1 MKALK
6 KSKIYTAPHA
16 GERPS
21 EYADRLGIIYT
32 SEVTQEHKRNLGQYF
47 TPSKVANFMADFGEV
62 AKTCIRILDPGCG
75 VGILSCSL
83 IEKIVLSNS
92 NIREINLVAF
102 ENDNELLPYTDLCY
116 NYLYLW
122 LEEKGITFSYF
133 LCKNDFILH
142 NSAMLKSTDYMD
154 VEKYDLIITNPP
166 YFKLNKDDARTIAA
180 KPIISGQTNI
190 YSIFLIISARLLSE
204 NGKLIFITPRSFTS
218 GSYFKLF
225 REKFLSIVDLAKIHL
240 FISRKDAFER
250 DKVLQENIIVV
261 AEKKSTASNNQLE
274 INFPSQPA
282 SKICISHSH
291 GIHDLDGRNVK
302 EYKITDLVNLESDQK
317 IIHIPIDTNDERA
330 IQVFK
335 LWEHNLASYELKVS
349 TGPVVDFR
357 SLDFIREKASKHSV
371 PLIYL
376 HNINKMKFQWPLEKR
391 SKGKIK
397 GEYILHT
404 ELSSARLVANKDYIL
419 MRRFSS
425 KDDNSKLIASPY
437 LAKWLPEYSLIGIE
451 NHLNYI
457 YREEKIF
464 TEVEIFGL
472 SALLNSRLFDTYFR
486 TFNGNINV
494 SATELRDLPLPPAKD
509 IVKIGK
515 RIAKVTYHD
524 QSTIDNIVESHFEI
538 TFN

>member
-1 MKALK
+1 MKAIK
-6 KSKIYTAPHA
+6 KTKIYPIPHV

-21 EYADRLGIIYT
+21 EYADRLGVIYT
-32 SEVTQEHKRNLGQYF
+32 SEVTQDHKKNLGQYF
-47 TPSKVANFMADFGEV
+47 TPSKVANFMAELGEV
-62 AKTCIRILDPGCG
+62 AKTSIRILDPGCG
-75 VGILSCSL
+75 TGILSCSL
-83 IEKIVLSNS
+83 IEKIVLNNS

-102 ENDNELLPYTDLCY
+102 ENDNELLRYTDICY
-116 NYLYLW
+116 SYLYLW
-122 LEEKGITFSYF
+122 LEEKGVAFSYF

-142 NSAMLKSTDYMD
+142 NSAMLKSADYAD
-154 VEKYDLIITNPP
+154 DQKYDLIITNPP
-166 YFKLNKDDARTIAA
+166 YFKLNKHDVRTIAA

-218 GSYFKLF
+218 GNYFKLF
-225 REKFLSIVDLAKIHL
+225 REKFLSIVDLTKIHL

-261 AEKKSTASNNQLE
+261 AERKATSSANQLE
-274 INFPSQPA
+274 TNFPEQPA
-282 SKICISHSH
+282 PRICISHSH
-291 GIHDLDGRNVK
+291 GTHDLDSRNVK
-302 EYKITDLVNLESDQK
+302 EYEITELVNLESSQK
-317 IIHIPIDTNDERA
+317 IIHIPIGQNDERA

-335 LWEHNLASYELKVS
+335 LWEHNLASYELNVS

-391 SKGKIK
+391 SKGKVK
-397 GEYILHT
+397 GEYILRT
-404 ELSSARLVANKDYIL
+404 DLSIARLVENKDYIL

-425 KDDNSKLIASPY
+425 KDDSSKLIASPY
-437 LAKWLPEYSLIGIE
+437 FAKWLPEYSLIGIE

-457 YREEKIF
+457 YREEKLF
-464 TEVEIFGL
+464 TEAEILGL
-472 SALLNSRLFDTYFR
+472 SALLNSRLFDIYFR

-494 SATELRDLPLPPAKD
+494 SATELRDLPLPPVRD
-509 IVKIGK
+509 IVTIGK
-515 RIAKVTYHD
+515 KIKKLTHYN
-524 QSTIDNIVESHFEI
+524 QNTIDNIVESHFKI
-538 TFN
+538 SFN